1 MEFDRFDIVEAH
13 YWHAVDYH
21 GGQWSKLYAKQCRI
35 GKYYRPGIAHQGYE
49 SLTENGQDIYNQLVQ
64 MED

>member
-21 GGQWSKLYAKQCRI
+21 GGQWSDLYAKQCRI
-35 GKYYRPGIAHQGYE
+35 SRYYKPGLMHQGYE

>member
-1 MEFDRFDIVEAH
+1 MSTHKKNCE
-13 YWHAVDYH
+13 YH
-21 GGQWSKLYAKQCRI
+21 VIKKFE
-35 GKYYRPGIAHQGYE
+35 E